1 MELTLFLL
9 RYIPYCYQ
17 CSRSFTTC
25 YLVSIETDPDIAL
38 TIHLLSSSTLTSH
51 IEIFKLKS
59 QSYLSRKEKWSQ
71 IRMKR
76 KKILMGMKS
85 WMLTR
90 KMNGKEIVA
99 RRISLSTIDKRLQI
113 TLTVRC
119 KTANEIMSR
128 LSSQHAQKST
138 KKNLLNKD
146 FNDYE
151 YNPGMKI

>member
-1 MELTLFLL
+1 
-9 RYIPYCYQ
+9 
-17 CSRSFTTC
+17 
-25 YLVSIETDPDIAL
+25 
-38 TIHLLSSSTLTSH
+38 
-51 IEIFKLKS
+51 
-59 QSYLSRKEKWSQ
+59 
-71 IRMKR
+71 
-76 KKILMGMKS
+76 
-85 WMLTR
+85 
-90 KMNGKEIVA
+90 
-99 RRISLSTIDKRLQI
+99 LQI